1 MLTSIMLVVCCL
13 SADPTPPAK
22 DDLKLEV
29 GRLVRKLD
37 ADQLADREAA
47 EQSLLE
53 KGPPAL
59 GFLPEVDDKTPAEV
73 RVRLTRIRQ
82 KLQQA
87 VAEAAVK
94 PTLITLKADA
104 MPLSKVIAAMTEQS
118 GNKITDHREQFGQPA
133 DDLTVKVDFEKTPFW
148 EALDKVLDQTGLT
161 LYPFGE
167 VPGLN
172 IVAKPE
178 KQLPFG
184 KSAAYTGPFRFLP
197 TQALANRELRTD
209 ADASLHVTVEVA
221 WEPRLKPVALR
232 QKMQD
237 IQAVDDRGNPVTIDS
252 ESDLELPVDGA
263 RTAVELVLPFTAPP
277 REVKE
282 IASIKGKLSAIIPGK
297 IETFQFDNL
306 IKAKNVEKHLAGV
319 TVTLEGVQQN
329 NEAWEIRIRVKF
341 DEAGDALASH
351 RGWIFQNEAYLE
363 GPDGKPIAYDTF
375 ETTRQSK
382 DEVGLSYIFSLEKP
396 PEKLKFTYKTPAALF
411 SPTFD
416 YELKNIKLP

>member
-1 MLTSIMLVVCCL
+1 MFATLLLAACCL
-13 SADPTPPAK
+13 TADPTPPANE
-22 DDLKLEV
+22 DLKLDV

-37 ADQLADREAA
+37 ADQLAEREAA
-47 EQSLLE
+47 EQSLLD
-53 KGPPAL
+53 KGPAAL
-59 GFLPEVDDKTPAEV
+59 DLLPEVNDKTTAEV
-73 RVRLTRIRQ
+73 RSRLTRIRQ

-87 VAEAAVK
+87 MAEAAVK
-94 PTLITLKADA
+94 PTLITLKDDA
-104 MPLSKVIAAMTEQS
+104 MPLSKLIAAMTEQS
-118 GNKITDHREQFGQPA
+118 GNKITDHREKFGQPA
-133 DDLTVKVDFEKTPFW
+133 DDVKVKVDFEKTPFW
-148 EALDKVLDQTGLT
+148 EAFDQVLDQTGLG

-172 IVAKPE
+172 IVAKAE
-178 KQLPFG
+178 KQLPLG
-184 KSAAYTGPFRFLP
+184 KAAAYAGPFRFLP
-197 TQALANRELRTD
+197 TQSMATRELRTD
-209 ADASLHVTVEVA
+209 AKASLQITVEAA

-237 IQAVDDRGNPVTIDS
+237 IEAVDDHGNPVTIDA
-252 ESDLELPVDGA
+252 ESDLELPVDGG
-263 RTAVELVLPFTAPP
+263 RTAVELVLPFAAPP

-297 IETFQFDNL
+297 VETFQFDNL
-306 IKAKNVEKHLAGV
+306 VKAKNVEKHTAGV
-319 TVTLEGVQQN
+319 TVTLDGVQQN
-329 NEAWEIRIRVKF
+329 NEAWEVRIRVKF

-363 GPDGKPIAYDTF
+363 GSDGKPIAYDAF

-411 SPTFD
+411 SPTFE